1 MSKRKGGAGKTAD
14 ILKEAWQ
21 IVADMESDLR
31 NASVLA
37 DGVAILAV
45 DSIHE
50 DEKLGA
56 VLMRLG
62 NLIEDYC
69 EALEERRGKLFQ
81 LLHPNRGHFEKEGW
95 PGEAQP

>member
-1 MSKRKGGAGKTAD
+1 MGLPS
-14 ILKEAWQ
+14 WQ
-21 IVADMESDLR
+21 WTQI
-31 NASVLA
+31 
-37 DGVAILAV
+37 
-45 DSIHE
+45 E

-69 EALEERRGKLFQ
+69 EALEGRRGELFK

>member
-1 MSKRKGGAGKTAD
+1 MSKRKGGAGKPAD
-14 ILKEAWQ
+14 VIKEAWQ
-21 IVADMESDLR
+21 IVASMEDDLR
-31 NASVLA
+31 DASVLA
-37 DGVAILAV
+37 DGVAILGV
-45 DSIHE
+45 DSIE

-69 EALEERRGKLFQ
+69 EALEERRGELFK

-95 PGEAQP
+95 PP

>member
-1 MSKRKGGAGKTAD
+1 MSKRRGGADMTAK
-14 ILKEAWQ
+14 IVKEAWE
-21 IVADMESDLR
+21 IITSMEDDLR
-31 NASVLA
+31 DASVLA

-45 DSIHE
+45 DSVQ

-62 NLIEDYC
+62 WQIADHC
-69 EALEERRGKLFQ
+69 KALEERRGELWQ
-81 LLHPNRGHFEKEGW
+81 LLHPNRETFKKEGR